1 MMRIPLLMLLAAATA
16 YIALP
21 THGGIFDIY
30 NGFVASKIAVCKYD
44 KTIYNYSMWYYHP
57 VYNAYARHVYTCNET
72 VSPLWQIRKL
82 IYCHGNVTYGIG
94 VNGKLAAIGVQY
106 VNKTL
111 VVDEPTLYATF
122 NASLYMWYGAV
133 VWNKPDKPSVLKYKI
148 EVYEVCT

>member
-1 MMRIPLLMLLAAATA
+1 MLLAAATA

-30 NGFVASKIAVCKYD
+30 NGFVASKIAECKYD
-44 KTIYNYSMWYYHP
+44 ETIYNYSRWYYHP
-57 VYNAYARHVYTCNET
+57 VYDAYARHVYTCNET
-72 VSPLWQIRKL
+72 MSPLWQIRKL
-82 IYCHGNVTYGIG
+82 MYCRGNVTYGIG

-111 VVDEPTLYATF
+111 VVEEHALYAAF
-122 NASLYMWYGAV
+122 NATTYMWHGEPLWY
-133 VWNKPDKPSVLKYKI
+133 NMIKPSVLKYKI